1 MVTKAELYLAALREL
16 DNSTSDILTSSIV
29 SHDGLTM
36 ASTGKDMV
44 SKDAFAAYSAAAYRR
59 SDDTMFELSGEK
71 ADMLIFV
78 SENHRIFSA
87 RAGNSALIIV
97 LTGKNADIGT
107 VISELRKTASRVEAL
122 MK

>member
-16 DNSTSDILTSSIV
+16 GDSTADILTSSIV
-29 SHDGLTM
+29 SNDGLTM
-36 ASTGKDMV
+36 ASTAKDIV

-87 RAGNSALIIV
+87 RAGKSALVIV

-107 VISELRKTASRVEAL
+107 LISELRKATGKIEAL